1 MSVPKSVIKL
11 NKNGVQYISSCDRA
25 QYTIKELTRAAMRD
39 VGKFLVRQFNMKAQE
54 LPGMKKNPRVRG
66 KNSAFQYW
74 ARKNECDLQVG
85 TKGQQ
90 WYSYKQELGDSN
102 MKRLG
107 IIHDT
112 TMALIPEIVKI
123 ESQYLSALED
133 EAAALSMISENDY
146 QGGDED

>member
-133 EAAALSMISENDY
+133 EAATLSMISENDY